1 MLGGGTS
8 PRGLC
13 RCRRSWRGT
22 SKASGP
28 LRCGRRCSRSRRR
41 RCGARIFWFVATDV
55 ARELGY
61 RDAPQMTRLLRVSEK
76 ATVKIDTLG
85 GRQETTIISEPG
97 QRRANKKPRAPM
109 RPQPH
114 FRRLGHCKRCEVR
127 FDPDATAF
135 MVRETLIM
143 GVFPNGAYSSIVAVC
158 KKCLTDEERK
168 ELELL
173 LLASPDQTR
182 RRHIETTCGGCRQR
196 IMTVAK
202 LRKGQRWPVRACS
215 DRCARRMRRRPAAR
229 KRWPVERKCRRGV
242 LSMPKRSD
250 AIYCSAACKQRAYRR
265 SQSSHLQPRP

>member
-1 MLGGGTS
+1 
-8 PRGLC
+8 
-13 RCRRSWRGT
+13 
-22 SKASGP
+22 
-28 LRCGRRCSRSRRR
+28 
-41 RCGARIFWFVATDV
+41 
-55 ARELGY
+55 
-61 RDAPQMTRLLRVSEK
+61 MTRL
-76 ATVKIDTLG
+76 IDTLG

-135 MVRETLIM
+135 MVRETLIV

-196 IMTVAK
+196 ILTVAK
-202 LRKGQRWPVRACS
+202 LRKGQRSPARARPDRSGRRNRRKARATERGACGCEVR
-215 DRCARRMRRRPAAR
+215 
-229 KRWPVERKCRRGV
+229 
-242 LSMPKRSD
+242 
-250 AIYCSAACKQRAYRR
+250 
-265 SQSSHLQPRP
+265 